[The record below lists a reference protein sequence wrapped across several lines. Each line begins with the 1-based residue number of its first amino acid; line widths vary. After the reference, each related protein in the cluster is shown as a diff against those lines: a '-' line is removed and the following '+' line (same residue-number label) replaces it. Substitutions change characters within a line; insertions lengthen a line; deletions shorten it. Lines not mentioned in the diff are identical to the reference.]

1 MPFDPLSLF
10 CLIVA
15 VTLLGLGKGGFA
27 GLGVLAVPVLV
38 FAFPPTQAA
47 AILLPLMVIQ
57 DVFSVWAF
65 RHSWNREIVAWMV
78 PGALM
83 GIVIAA
89 LVAGYVSHAAITIVL
104 GAISILFG
112 AWRLKQHWGR
122 AVVLPAQAP
131 PWVGT
136 IAGVFSGFTS
146 QIAHAGSPPFQMY
159 VGPKKLPHTEYVGTS
174 SVLFAI
180 MNWLKVPAFWALG
193 EFTPETLRI
202 VVMMVPLAVGT
213 TLAGV
218 WLIRRLRAERFYVMI
233 DALLVVLGIE
243 LVWSALR

>member
-1 MPFDPLSLF
+1 MPFDPFTLM
-10 CLIVA
+10 CLLIA

-57 DVFSVWAF
+57 DVFGVWAF
-65 RHSWNREIVAWMV
+65 RHSWNRAIVAWMV
-78 PGALM
+78 PGALL
-83 GIVIAA
+83 GVVIAA
-89 LVAGYVSHAAITIVL
+89 LVAAHVSHTAIIGVL
-104 GAISILFG
+104 GVISILFG
-112 AWRLKQHWGR
+112 AWRLKQLRGK
-122 AVVLPAQAP
+122 AVVLPVHAP

-136 IAGVFSGFTS
+136 VAGVFAGITS

-159 VGPKKLPHTEYVGTS
+159 VSPKRLPHTEYVGTS
-174 SVLFAI
+174 SVFFAI
-180 MNWLKVPAFWALG
+180 LNWSKVPAFWALG

-202 VVMMVPLAVGT
+202 VMTMVPVAVVT
-213 TLAGV
+213 TLVGV
-218 WLIRRLRAERFYVMI
+218 WLIRRIRAERFYVMI
-233 DALLVVLGIE
+233 DVLLVGLGAE